1 MTSPHPAPAK
11 PSLDCPF
18 PYLQA
23 LSEEH
28 PTELDD
34 DEGHED
40 AGTVLE
46 EGIRALLVTPDVL
59 DGGRK
64 EHHDGDDSDDDADD
78 VSGMHA
84 QVLQD
89 RLQSYGNGVY
99 VFVLCRGCSGEEDR
113 LHENC
118 RR

>member
-1 MTSPHPAPAK
+1 M
-11 PSLDCPF
+11 L
-18 PYLQA
+18 

-28 PTELDD
+28 TAELYD

-46 EGIRALLVTPDVL
+46 EGILTLGIALDVL
-59 DGGRK
+59 DGRRQK
-64 EHHDGDDSDDDADD
+64 HHDGDDSHDDADD
-78 VSGMHA
+78 VSGVHTK
-84 QVLQD
+84 VLQD

-99 VFVLCRGCSGEEDR
+99 VFVLCRGVSGEEDR